1 MAQGKRNTCVVC
13 EHPQRTAIDRA
24 IMAGDSLRD
33 IGTMFGTD
41 KNAIKRHK
49 DICMKRTLPAL
60 AAPAPVPAYKTPAE
74 LTATQMTARTVA
86 SRAEQLVSR
95 MEEAFRSCE
104 GTGNYDVLVKCAKE
118 VREGLRLLAQLSGE
132 LSSPNQTNVQINNQ
146 VSLTTAPEW
155 SVLVRVL
162 AGHPEIR
169 DELDAALRE
178 AEL

>member
-41 KNAIKRHK
+41 KNANKRHK
-49 DICMKRTLPAL
+49 DICMKRVLPAIST
-60 AAPAPVPAYKTPAE
+60 PVPVPEYQTPAE
-74 LTATQMTARTVA
+74 LAATQMTTRSVA

-95 MEEAFRSCE
+95 MEEVFRSCE

-118 VREGLRLLAQLSGE
+118 VREGLRLLAQLNGE
-132 LSSPNQTNVQINNQ
+132 ISLNQTAVQVNVGTP
-146 VSLTTAPEW
+146 SLTTAPEW
-155 SVLVRVL
+155 AVLVRVL

-178 AEL
+178 AGL

>member
-1 MAQGKRNTCVVC
+1 MCKICS
-13 EHPQRTAIDRA
+13 HPQREAIDRA
-24 IMAGDSLRD
+24 IVAGDSLRK

-49 DICMKRTLPAL
+49 DNCMKRVLPAIS
-60 AAPAPVPAYKTPAE
+60 APVPVPEYQTPAE
-74 LTATQMTARTVA
+74 LAATRMTTRSVA

-132 LSSPNQTNVQINNQ
+132 LSPSTAVQVNVGTP
-146 VSLTTAPEW
+146 SLTTSPEW
-155 SVLVRVL
+155 AVLVKVL
-162 AGHPEIR
+162 ARHPEIR

-178 AEL
+178 AGL